1 MGLSIVDLKDSD
13 FFNLPIKVSDY
24 VDFIWILPKF
34 SKIGSFLADFTDLVL
49 HLGSHYMHWLYFTKI
64 SVNFS

>member
-13 FFNLPIKVSDY
+13 FFNLPIKVSDC
-24 VDFIWILPKF
+24 VDFIWILPKV
-34 SKIGSFLADFTDLVL
+34 SKIGPFLADFYLVL
-49 HLGSHYMHWLYFTKI
+49 HLGSYYMHWLYFTYI